1 MPLLLAIEDSTS
13 LSYEHSVREEL
24 GLTGNNSLAKKR
36 GNIVHTT
43 MLMDAGV
50 EILILS
56 VKEIIEQKR
65 HMRIKKVING
75 KRIVMNYQRD

>member
-36 GNIVHTT
+36 GYIVHTT
-43 MLMDAGV
+43 MLMDAENEKTLG
-50 EILILS
+50 LIA
-56 VKEIIEQKR
+56 QKR
-65 HMRIKKVING
+65 WC
-75 KRIVMNYQRD
+75 RDTDSFIFSY